1 MDDGHQRNARS
12 TSGKGTPRV
21 SRKRMARNW
30 KSQRKVRKERNAAL
44 ATVADR
50 IYADARKITKRR
62 RAKAKDS
69 AEKDPPKKHA
79 YLDGFKEKPERTPQ
93 LEKNAELQRTPQN
106 EKNAEPQ
113 RTPQN
118 EKNAEPQ
125 RTPQIEK
132 NAEMYGKKKKEVRT
146 AETPSREKK
155 EEGLPYKRRGSRWP
169 SRERMARRPS
179 QEKLSREGGPDR
191 TLDVDDENKQEVPT
205 DAQRAAFERFA
216 KVRFQPIYN
225 TNSDR
230 SLASKEVFAM
240 GIDGLLREFKEG
252 LRPYVANPYKREAFD
267 LHMDKNR
274 YRDVTCNDFTRVV
287 LNDGK
292 GSDYIHANYIR
303 GAPLV
308 CTFICTQGPL
318 PETIIDFW
326 RMVWLEKVSHI
337 IMLCGVKEEGKV
349 KCEQYWPDENGE
361 KMTLEDFLIKTMK
374 VNNSDPHV
382 TRTTIQLQQGSER
395 HYLKHHRW
403 KTWPDR
409 NVPKSLLAVFRILHQ
424 VRSSKSPIVV
434 HCSAGIGRT
443 GSLVAIEM
451 GLQCLLAGTT
461 LNLLKICKRL
471 RDQRMHSVQVEIQY
485 VYVAEALCEYGRAM
499 KYIENQKLLHD
510 FERFKISF
518 NEYVAGLDDDRP
530 AQSPC
535 IPCQTQM
542 FD

>member
-1 MDDGHQRNARS
+1 
-12 TSGKGTPRV
+12 
-21 SRKRMARNW
+21 MARNW

-132 NAEMYGKKKKEVRT
+132 NAEMYGKKKKE
-146 AETPSREKK
+146 
-155 EEGLPYKRRGSRWP
+155 
-169 SRERMARRPS
+169 
-179 QEKLSREGGPDR
+179 
-191 TLDVDDENKQEVPT
+191 DDENKQEVPT

-274 YRDVTCNDFTRVV
+274 YRGTCDCRVIRAKLVKASLSLPLTDDVLPKSIAQV
-287 LNDGK
+287 
-292 GSDYIHANYIR
+292 S
-303 GAPLV
+303 
-308 CTFICTQGPL
+308 GPL

-361 KMTLEDFLIKTMK
+361 KMTLEGM
-374 VNNSDPHV
+374 
-382 TRTTIQLQQGSER
+382 TRVYHRIQ
-395 HYLKHHRW
+395 
-403 KTWPDR
+403 
-409 NVPKSLLAVFRILHQ
+409 
-424 VRSSKSPIVV
+424 
-434 HCSAGIGRT
+434 
-443 GSLVAIEM
+443 
-451 GLQCLLAGTT
+451 
-461 LNLLKICKRL
+461 
-471 RDQRMHSVQVEIQY
+471 
-485 VYVAEALCEYGRAM
+485 
-499 KYIENQKLLHD
+499 
-510 FERFKISF
+510 
-518 NEYVAGLDDDRP
+518 
-530 AQSPC
+530 
-535 IPCQTQM
+535 
-542 FD
+542 